1 MGKHWGNSYAG
12 ARIMSVSHSGARR
25 RQKWEHSVERG
36 VAAVAGHQPRLV
48 FTEAASEAFKATGF
62 SVVDLG
68 KSSRVSL
75 MLTPEA
81 QGDFREQAEK
91 TLAAVGAILQKAP
104 HKMAVTSQ
112 TVFLRD
118 GADQAACEAIFAR
131 HYGKKAPLT
140 SFVVQPPCSG
150 AALALEAWG
159 ISGQGVGVERF
170 GTKALA
176 ISYDGVRWVHCA
188 GINSN
193 EAGAYAQT
201 MHVLRQMQET
211 LKRAGTDFGHVV
223 RTWFCLGRITGEE
236 DGTQRYMELNRARSD
251 FYDEVRFSCSLPVPT
266 IPQGI
271 YPASTGIGMTG
282 GGLVASCLSFQT
294 HRKDAFLLPLENPL
308 QTPAYA
314 YPPKYSVKSPKF
326 ARAKALVLGNYVTT
340 WISGTA
346 SVVHSETRYSGDV
359 DHQTNQTIDNIER
372 LIASENFSFHGIKGA
387 GATLQDIAKIRVYLR
402 RIEDFATCKAIC
414 ERRFGPVP
422 AIYAVAD
429 ICRPELL
436 VEIEGV
442 AFSSYS
448 PCSSRREET
457 AK

>member
-1 MGKHWGNSYAG
+1 
-12 ARIMSVSHSGARR
+12 MSVSHSGARR
-25 RQKWEHSVERG
+25 RQKLEHGPERG
-36 VAAVAGHQPRLV
+36 VAVIAQQQPRLV
-48 FTEAASEAFKATGF
+48 FSETASETVKTTGF

-68 KSSRVSL
+68 KSARVSL
-75 MLTPEA
+75 MLTPQP
-81 QGDFREQAEK
+81 QGDFRKQAEK
-91 TLAAVGAILQKAP
+91 TLAAVEAILQKAP
-104 HKMAVTSQ
+104 DKMAVTSQ

-118 GADQAACEAIFAR
+118 GADQAACKAIFER
-131 HYGKKAPLT
+131 HYGKQAPLT

-159 ISGQGVGVERF
+159 ISGQGVCIERF

-176 ISYDGVRWVHCA
+176 VSYDGVRWVHCA
-188 GINSN
+188 GMNSN
-193 EAGAYAQT
+193 VTGAYAQT
-201 MHVLRQMQET
+201 MDVLQQMQKA
-211 LKRAGTDFGHVV
+211 LKKAEADFGHVV
-223 RTWFCLGRITGEE
+223 RTWFCLGRITDVEAGA
-236 DGTQRYMELNRARSD
+236 QRYMELNRARSD
-251 FYDEVRFSCSLPVPT
+251 FYDEVRFCCSLPVPT

-282 GGLVASCLSFQT
+282 EGLVASCLSLQT
-294 HRKDAFLLPLENPL
+294 KRKDAFLLPLENPL

-346 SVVHSETRYSGDV
+346 SVVHSESRYSGDI

-372 LIASENFSFHGIKGA
+372 LIAPENFSFHGINGA
-387 GATLQDIAKIRVYLR
+387 GATLRDIAKIRVYLR
-402 RIEDFATCKAIC
+402 RAEDFATCKAIC

-422 AIYAVAD
+422 AIYAIAD
-429 ICRPELL
+429 ICRAELL

-442 AFSSYS
+442 AFSRYS
-448 PCSSRREET
+448 PPVPG
-457 AK
+457 

>member
-1 MGKHWGNSYAG
+1 
-12 ARIMSVSHSGARR
+12 MSVSHSGARR
-25 RQKWEHSVERG
+25 RHKSEHSPVPG
-36 VAAVAGHQPRLV
+36 VAAVAEHQPRLV
-48 FTEAASEAFKATGF
+48 FSEADSQSLKTTAF

-68 KSSRVSL
+68 KSARVSL

-81 QGDFREQAEK
+81 QGDFRQQAEK
-91 TLAAVGAILQKAP
+91 TLTAVEAILQKAP
-104 HKMAVTSQ
+104 QKMAVTSQ
-112 TVFLRD
+112 TVFLRN
-118 GADQAACEAIFAR
+118 ASDQASCEAVFAR
-131 HYGKKAPLT
+131 YYGKQPPLT

-159 ISGQGVGVERF
+159 ISGQGVCIEGF

-176 ISYDGVRWVHCA
+176 VSYDGVRWVHCA
-188 GINSN
+188 GVKSKLN
-193 EAGAYAQT
+193 GAYAQT
-201 MHVLRQMQET
+201 IDVLQQMQKA
-211 LKRAGTDFGHVV
+211 LKIAGTDFEHVV
-223 RTWFCLGRITGEE
+223 RTWFCLGRITATERGA
-236 DGTQRYMELNRARSD
+236 QRYMELNRARSD
-251 FYDEVRFSCSLPVPT
+251 FYDEIRFCCSVPMPT

-282 GGLVASCLSFQT
+282 EGLVASCLSLQT
-294 HRKDAFLLPLENPL
+294 KRQDAFLLPLENPL

-346 SVVHSETRYSGDV
+346 SVVHSESRYRGDI

-372 LIASENFSFHGIKGA
+372 LIAPENFSFHGIKGA
-387 GATLQDIAKIRVYLR
+387 GAALKDIAKIRVYLR
-402 RIEDFATCKAIC
+402 RTEDFPTCKAIC

-422 AIYAVAD
+422 AIYAIAD

-448 PCSSRREET
+448 PPPEKSRRG
-457 AK
+457 